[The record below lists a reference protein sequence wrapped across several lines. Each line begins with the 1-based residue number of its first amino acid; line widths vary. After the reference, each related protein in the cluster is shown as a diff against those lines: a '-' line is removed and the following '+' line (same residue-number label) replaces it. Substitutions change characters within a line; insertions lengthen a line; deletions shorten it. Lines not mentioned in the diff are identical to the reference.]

1 MSDIEEKLR
10 IGEEVFDKM
19 LRIVRKMAQS
29 IINKKTTTHIRKHI
43 KTQKKNQIYVIRFGL
58 YIKIDIIFTR
68 LYYKFSL
75 IEKQKY
81 ETECLLGFY
90 LNIPLNDILFNRERF
105 DK

>member
-43 KTQKKNQIYVIRFGL
+43 KTQKKIKYMSFDLV
-58 YIKIDIIFTR
+58 YI
-68 LYYKFSL
+68 
-75 IEKQKY
+75 
-81 ETECLLGFY
+81 
-90 LNIPLNDILFNRERF
+90 
-105 DK
+105 